1 MTIDPKLDPVLAAI
15 NYFPLE
21 QYQRPGIY
29 RRRIRIAVSPGHAQ
43 AELED
48 DPHRH
53 DVMVE
58 HDGVRVV
65 AVRGVALRTP
75 WTLCRGAVNV
85 LGRLA
90 GMPLSED
97 PQAVYRHTDGRA
109 QCTHL
114 FDLAGLAISHA
125 ARGIAERQYDVVVP
139 CLDAVAPREARLS
152 VDGHERLAWTV
163 QRTTILAPQRYAGQD
178 VPMMMPW
185 VKQHITDRDEFEAVI
200 VMRRAVFTSG
210 NRMYDMDRMTTA
222 AATGHVSGAC
232 HVFQHG
238 VAEHAMRQ
246 VGSTLDFSASP
257 QALLMKPRE

>member
-1 MTIDPKLDPVLAAI
+1 MTTDPKLDPVLAAI

-29 RRRIRIAVSPGHAQ
+29 RRRIRIATSPGYAQ
-43 AELED
+43 ADLED

-53 DVMVE
+53 GVLVE

-85 LGRLA
+85 LDRLA

-97 PQAVYRHTDGRA
+97 PQAVYRQTDGRA

-125 ARGIAERQYDVVVP
+125 SRGIAERQYDVEVP
-139 CLDAVAPREARLS
+139 CLDARAPREALLS
-152 VDGHERLAWTV
+152 VDGRERLAWTV
-163 QRTTILAPQRYAGQD
+163 QRTTILAPERYAGHD
-178 VPMMMPW
+178 LPMMMPW

-200 VMRRAVFTSG
+200 VMRRALFTSG

-222 AATGHVSGAC
+222 AATGHVTGAC

-238 VAEHAMRQ
+238 VAEHAVRET
-246 VGSTLDFSASP
+246 GSTLDFSATP
-257 QALLMKPRE
+257 QALLTTSPE